1 MATAIIRGE
10 NALIDVTLY
19 QSDGTSALNL
29 TDCSLIK
36 FELLDRDRSVIYT
49 WNKIAAVYDTG
60 MAAVTANKFR
70 IQLTKAISKTMPV
83 GTVSRRI
90 TIETADVTFTVDG
103 VQRDIS
109 ESDLLTVSE

>member
-36 FELLDRDRSVIYT
+36 FELLDVNNNVIYT
-49 WNKIAAVYDTG
+49 WNKIAGVYDTG

-70 IQLTKAISKTMPV
+70 IQLTKAISKTMPI

-90 TIETADVTFTVDG
+90 TIEATDAAFTEDG
-103 VQRDIS
+103 IQRDIS
-109 ESDLLTVSE
+109 DVDLLTVSE